1 MEKLKL
7 EFSAGQ
13 VLKSIWLNM
22 ITQKTNELVDE
33 VNNIPQTI
41 KDREVD
47 ISQADFDALQASGD
61 LDPTKTYYIYE

>member
-1 MEKLKL
+1 MEKLNL

-47 ISQADFDALQASGD
+47 ISQAEFDALQASGD